1 MNVRLFHYKNLN
13 KDEMNNLLTEYSKTK
28 SKEIRDKIIL
38 HNTKLVYKIVDK
50 YTKNDKDDLLQIGM
64 IGLIKAV
71 DSYSLDKKIAWS
83 TYMYSCV
90 SNEIRMYFRIQNY
103 EKRSK
108 YVECSIYAEVDTKK
122 EDSVAIV
129 DMIYDKNINIFEEVA
144 LNIEIEKINKTMKKL
159 LSEREY
165 RTMELRYGLNGNS
178 EHTQQE
184 TADIMGIHRTQISRY
199 EKKAMQKIKNELIEG
214 R

>member
-1 MNVRLFHYKNLN
+1 MNVKLFQYKNLT
-13 KDEMNNLLTEYSKTK
+13 KDEMNNLLVEYNKTK

-50 YTKNDKDDLLQIGM
+50 YTENDKDDLFQIGV

-71 DSYSLDKKIAWS
+71 DSYSLSKKIAWS
-83 TYMYSCV
+83 TYMSSCV
-90 SNEIRMYFRIQNY
+90 HNEIRMYFRTQNY

-108 YVECSIYAEVDTKK
+108 FIECSVYTEVDTKK
-122 EDSVAIV
+122 DDSVTILDMLYNKNV
-129 DMIYDKNINIFEEVA
+129 DIFEEVA
-144 LNIEIEKINKTMKKL
+144 LNIKIEKINKIMKKL

-165 RTMELRYGLNGNS
+165 RTIELRYGLNGNS

-184 TADIMGIHRTQISRY
+184 TADIMKIHRTQISRY
-199 EKKAMQKIKNELIEG
+199 EKKAIKKIKNELIK
-214 R
+214 

>member
-50 YTKNDKDDLLQIGM
+50 YTENDKDDLLQIGM

-159 LSEREY
+159 LSEKEY
-165 RTMELRYGLNGNS
+165 RIMELRYGLNGNS
-178 EHTQQE
+178 EYTQQE

>member
-214 R
+214 

>member
-50 YTKNDKDDLLQIGM
+50 YTENDKDDLLQIGM

-90 SNEIRMYFRIQNY
+90 SNEIRMYFRIRNY

-108 YVECSIYAEVDTKK
+108 YVECSIYTEVDVKK
-122 EDSVAIV
+122 DNPVTIV

-214 R
+214 

>member
-1 MNVRLFHYKNLN
+1 MNARLFHYKNLN

-50 YTKNDKDDLLQIGM
+50 YTENDKDDLLQIGM

-90 SNEIRMYFRIQNY
+90 SNEIRMYFRIRNY

-108 YVECSIYAEVDTKK
+108 YVECSIYTEVDVKK
-122 EDSVAIV
+122 DNPVTIV

-214 R
+214 

>member
-50 YTKNDKDDLLQIGM
+50 YTENDKDDLLQIGM
-64 IGLIKAV
+64 IGLLKAV
-71 DSYSLDKKIAWS
+71 DSYNFDKKIAWS
-83 TYMYSCV
+83 TYMCSCV
-90 SNEIRMYFRIQNY
+90 NNEIRMHFRIQNC

-108 YVECSIYAEVDTKK
+108 YAECSIYTAIDTENDSTVTPVDIIP
-122 EDSVAIV
+122 DNS
-129 DMIYDKNINIFEEVA
+129 INIFEEVA

-178 EHTQQE
+178 EYTQQE

>member
-1 MNVRLFHYKNLN
+1 VNVRLFHYKNLN

-50 YTKNDKDDLLQIGM
+50 YTENDKDDLLQIGM

-90 SNEIRMYFRIQNY
+90 SNEIRMYFRIRNY

-108 YVECSIYAEVDTKK
+108 YVECSIYTEVDVKK
-122 EDSVAIV
+122 DNPVTIV

-214 R
+214 

>member
-1 MNVRLFHYKNLN
+1 
-13 KDEMNNLLTEYSKTK
+13 MNNLLTEYSKTK

-50 YTKNDKDDLLQIGM
+50 YTENDKDDLLQIGM

-90 SNEIRMYFRIQNY
+90 SNEIRMYFRIRNY

-108 YVECSIYAEVDTKK
+108 YVECSIYTEVDVKK
-122 EDSVAIV
+122 DNPVTIV

-214 R
+214 

>member
-50 YTKNDKDDLLQIGM
+50 YTENDKDDLLQIGM

-71 DSYSLDKKIAWS
+71 DSYNFDKKIAWS

-90 SNEIRMYFRIQNY
+90 NNEIRMYFRIQNY

-108 YVECSIYAEVDTKK
+108 FVECSIYAEVDVKK
-122 EDSVAIV
+122 DNPVAIV

-144 LNIEIEKINKTMKKL
+144 LNIEIEKITKTMKKL

-184 TADIMGIHRTQISRY
+184 VANIMGIHRTQISRY
-199 EKKAMQKIKNELIEG
+199 EKKSIQKIKNELIEG
-214 R
+214 

>member
-50 YTKNDKDDLLQIGM
+50 YTENDKDDLLQIGM

-90 SNEIRMYFRIQNY
+90 SNEIRMYFRIRNY

-108 YVECSIYAEVDTKK
+108 YVERSIYTEVDVKK
-122 EDSVAIV
+122 DNPVTIV

-199 EKKAMQKIKNELIEG
+199 EKKAIQKIKNELIEG
-214 R
+214 

>member
-1 MNVRLFHYKNLN
+1 
-13 KDEMNNLLTEYSKTK
+13 
-28 SKEIRDKIIL
+28 
-38 HNTKLVYKIVDK
+38 
-50 YTKNDKDDLLQIGM
+50 
-64 IGLIKAV
+64 
-71 DSYSLDKKIAWS
+71 
-83 TYMYSCV
+83 MYSCV
-90 SNEIRMYFRIQNY
+90 NNEIRMYFRIQNY

-108 YVECSIYAEVDTKK
+108 FVECSIYAEVDAKK
-122 EDSVAIV
+122 DNPVAIV

-144 LNIEIEKINKTMKKL
+144 LNIEIEKITKTMKKL

-199 EKKAMQKIKNELIEG
+199 EKKSIQKIKNELIEG
-214 R
+214 

>member
-50 YTKNDKDDLLQIGM
+50 YTENDKDDLLQIGM

-178 EHTQQE
+178 EYTQQE

>member
-50 YTKNDKDDLLQIGM
+50 YTENDKDDLLQIGM

-159 LSEREY
+159 FSEREY

>member
-1 MNVRLFHYKNLN
+1 MNVRLFHYKNLT
-13 KDEMNNLLTEYSKTK
+13 KDEINKLLAEYSKTK
-28 SKEIRDKIIL
+28 SREIRDEIIL
-38 HNTKLVYKIVDK
+38 HSTKLVYKIVDK
-50 YTKNDKDDLLQIGM
+50 YTEKDKDDLLQIGM

-83 TYMYSCV
+83 TYMSSCV
-90 SNEIRMYFRIQNY
+90 HNEIRTYFRTQNY

-108 YVECSIYAEVDTKK
+108 FAECSIYAEVDTKK
-122 EDSVAIV
+122 EDSVAIA
-129 DMIYDKNINIFEEVA
+129 DMLYDKNINIFEEVA
-144 LNIEIEKINKTMKKL
+144 LSIEIKKINKIMKMV

-165 RTMELRYGLNGNS
+165 RTMELRYGLNGNN

-184 TADIMGIHRTQISRY
+184 TADIMKIHRTQISRY

-214 R
+214 

>member
-50 YTKNDKDDLLQIGM
+50 YTENDKDDLLQIGM

>member
-50 YTKNDKDDLLQIGM
+50 YTENDKDDLLQIGM

-71 DSYSLDKKIAWS
+71 DSYNFDKKIAWS

-90 SNEIRMYFRIQNY
+90 NNEIRMYFRIQNY

-108 YVECSIYAEVDTKK
+108 FVECSIYAEVDVKK
-122 EDSVAIV
+122 DNPVAIV

-144 LNIEIEKINKTMKKL
+144 LNIEIEKITKTMKKL

-184 TADIMGIHRTQISRY
+184 VANMMGIHRTQISRY
-199 EKKAMQKIKNELIEG
+199 EKKSIQKIKNELIEG
-214 R
+214 

>member
-50 YTKNDKDDLLQIGM
+50 YTENDKDDLLQIGM

-71 DSYSLDKKIAWS
+71 DSYNFDKKIAWS

-90 SNEIRMYFRIQNY
+90 NNEIRMYFRIQNY

-108 YVECSIYAEVDTKK
+108 FVECSIYAEVDVKK
-122 EDSVAIV
+122 DNPVAIV

-144 LNIEIEKINKTMKKL
+144 LNIEIEKINKIMKTVL
-159 LSEREY
+159 REREY
-165 RTMELRYGLNGNS
+165 KVMELRYGLNGNS

-184 TADIMGIHRTQISRY
+184 VANMMGIHRTQISRY
-199 EKKAMQKIKNELIEG
+199 EKKSIQKIKNELIEG
-214 R
+214 

>member
-50 YTKNDKDDLLQIGM
+50 YTENDKDDLLQIGM

-71 DSYSLDKKIAWS
+71 DGYNFDKKIAWS

-90 SNEIRMYFRIQNY
+90 NNEIRMYFRIQNY

-108 YVECSIYAEVDTKK
+108 FVECSIYAEVDVKK
-122 EDSVAIV
+122 DNPVAIV

-144 LNIEIEKINKTMKKL
+144 LNIEIEKINKIMKTVL
-159 LSEREY
+159 REREY
-165 RTMELRYGLNGNS
+165 KVMELRYGLNGNS

-184 TADIMGIHRTQISRY
+184 VANMMGIHRTQISRY
-199 EKKAMQKIKNELIEG
+199 EKKSIQKIKNELIEG
-214 R
+214 

>member
-50 YTKNDKDDLLQIGM
+50 YTENDKDDLLQIGM

-71 DSYSLDKKIAWS
+71 DGYNFDKKIAWS

-90 SNEIRMYFRIQNY
+90 NNEIRMYFRIQNY

-108 YVECSIYAEVDTKK
+108 FVECSIYAEVDVKK
-122 EDSVAIV
+122 DNPVAIV

-144 LNIEIEKINKTMKKL
+144 LNIEIEKITKTMKKL

-184 TADIMGIHRTQISRY
+184 VANMMGIHRTQISRY
-199 EKKAMQKIKNELIEG
+199 EKKSIQKIKNELIEG
-214 R
+214 